1 MLDASSVL
9 RNDQLTADDIAQIVD
24 RYRKLLEQLDEP
36 FPSPF
41 ILQDILDNAGP
52 LDQ

>member
-1 MLDASSVL
+1 VFDQSKIL
-9 RNDQLTADDIAQIVD
+9 REDPITAEDTAEIVD

-41 ILQDILDNAGP
+41 ILDDILALIGP
-52 LDQ
+52 